1 MSQNTFSIKGNIY
14 YSIDKD
20 HLEYVPNGYLVCE
33 ENKVKGV
40 FKELPEEYK
49 ELPLKDYMNQMIL
62 PGFVDL
68 HLHGPQYSY
77 TGLGLDLELLHWLEE
92 YTFPEEA
99 KYEDLNYARKAYE
112 IFTEDLRKSPTTRA
126 CIFGTIHKNSTIL
139 LMELLD
145 KTGLKT
151 MVGKVNMDRNSPTI
165 LCEKDALESEKETR
179 DWLEEVMDRFENVQ
193 PILTPRFIP
202 SCSDQLMERLAIVQK
217 EYQLPVQSHLS
228 ENMEE
233 IKWVRDLR
241 PDSTSYGDAYLKS
254 GMFQEQSKVIMAH
267 CVYSEEEEIN
277 LLKKY
282 NAFIAHCPQSNVNLS
297 SGIAPIRKYLD
308 KGLLV
313 GLGTDIGAGA
323 SLSMFRAIVDT
334 IKVSKIYWRLKD
346 ISMKPITVE
355 EAFYMATKGGGDFF
369 GKVGSFLK
377 GYEFD
382 AVVIDDSRIP
392 SVRELSGKERL
403 ERVLYHGDDRDIKA
417 KYVAGTLIF

>member
-202 SCSDQLMERLAIVQK
+202 SCSDQLMERLAIIQK

-282 NAFIAHCPQSNVNLS
+282 KVFIAHCPQSNVNLS

-334 IKVSKIYWRLKD
+334 IKVSKLYWRLKD